1 MPVQSSLLDP
11 LLADLR
17 VLLGDRLSTA
27 PAVRDHHSHGESWH
41 AAASPDAVV
50 FPETTDEVSRVV
62 ARCAD
67 HGVPIIPFGM
77 GSSLEGH
84 VNAVHGGVSI
94 DLTRMTRVLR
104 LSPEDMDVT
113 VEAGLTHRKL
123 NDALK
128 NTGLMFMVDPGAD
141 ATIGGMTATRASGT
155 AAVRYGTM
163 RETVLGLT
171 VVLADG
177 RIVHTGGRARKSSS
191 GYDLTRLFVGSEG
204 TLGVITEVT
213 LRLYGRPEAIS
224 TAVCGFA
231 SMAGAATT
239 VIETIQ
245 LGVPVAR
252 IEIIDEVQLAIVNR
266 FSKTS
271 FPEVP
276 TLFFEFHG
284 PSTVSVEEQARLVRE
299 VADGHGAT
307 SFQWTT
313 SPEERARL
321 WEARHNVLYA
331 TIASRPGCKAWTSD
345 VCVPIAH
352 LAECI
357 VATQAD
363 LRDSQLVAPL
373 VGHAGDGNFHLIFML
388 DPDDPAELARVSA
401 ANHRLVE
408 RALQLRR
415 HLHRRARRRDGEAE
429 VRAARARRRAGGD
442 ARHQARPRPARPDE
456 PRQAGARGVNPSVWG
471 RRPGGEAPTAARPE
485 YDLWATMSALIRP
498 IRPVRAR
505 PTAPGSGR
513 PTGARW
519 PRPRRTGPASTPCTA
534 RTCSCAIRRAA
545 GTSWWCWPSPAA
557 ATLPR
562 WAICSASASWASR
575 HPSGCSRT
583 SGSRRDRC
591 RPSD

>member
-1 MPVQSSLLDP
+1 MA
-11 LLADLR
+11 LASEATDQLVAGLR
-17 VLLGDRLSTA
+17 AVVGDRVSTA
-27 PAVRDHHSHGESWH
+27 SAVREHHSHGESWH
-41 AAASPDAVV
+41 APAAPDAVV
-50 FPETTDEVSRVV
+50 FPTTTDEVSAIVRV
-62 ARCAD
+62 CTTL
-67 HGVPIIPFGM
+67 GVPVIPFGI
-77 GSSLEGH
+77 GSSLEAH

-94 DLTRMTRVLR
+94 DLTRMARVLR
-104 LSPEDMDVT
+104 VSPEDMDVT
-113 VEAGLTHRKL
+113 VEAGLTHRAL
-123 NDALK
+123 NDQLK

-171 VVLADG
+171 AVLADG
-177 RIVHTGGRARKSSS
+177 RVVRTGGRARKSSS

-231 SMAGAATT
+231 TMEGAATT

-252 IEIIDEVQLAIVNR
+252 IEIIDETQLAIVNR
-266 FSKTS
+266 YSRTS

-284 PSTVSVEEQARLVRE
+284 PSPAVVEEHARLVKE
-299 VADGHGAT
+299 VSDQHGGS
-307 SFQWTT
+307 SFRWTT
-313 SPEERARL
+313 SLEERAKL

-357 VATQAD
+357 VETQAD
-363 LRDSQLVAPL
+363 LRASQLVAPL

-388 DPDDPAELARVSA
+388 DPDDPAELERVAA

-408 RALQLRR
+408 RALRF
-415 HLHRRARRRDGEAE
+415 
-429 VRAARARRRAGGD
+429 GG
-442 ARHQARPRPARPDE
+442 
-456 PRQAGARGVNPSVWG
+456 
-471 RRPGGEAPTAARPE
+471 
-485 YDLWATMSALIRP
+485 
-498 IRPVRAR
+498 
-505 PTAPGSGR
+505 
-513 PTGARW
+513 
-519 PRPRRTGPASTPCTA
+519 
-534 RTCSCAIRRAA
+534 TCSGEHGVGMGKLKYLEHEHGADALELMRTLKRAID
-545 GTSWWCWPSPAA
+545 
-557 ATLPR
+557 PR
-562 WAICSASASWASR
+562 NLMN
-575 HPSGCSRT
+575 PGKLVP
-583 SGSRRDRC
+583 GV
-591 RPSD
+591 

>member
-1 MPVQSSLLDP
+1 MPLTPAALDA
-11 LLADLR
+11 LVADLR
-17 VLLGDRLSTA
+17 AVAGDRVSTA
-27 PAVRDHHSHGESWH
+27 AAVREHHRHGESWH
-41 AAASPDAVV
+41 AAAPPDAVV
-50 FPETTDEVSRVV
+50 FPETTAEVSRVV
-62 ARCAD
+62 AVCAA
-67 HGVPIIPFGM
+67 HGAPIVPFGI

-84 VNAVHGGVSI
+84 VNAIRGGVSI

-104 LSPEDMDVT
+104 LSPDDMDVT

-123 NDALK
+123 NEALK

-231 SMAGAATT
+231 SMEGAATT

-266 FSKTS
+266 FSKTA

-284 PSTVSVEEQARLVRE
+284 PSTASVEEQARLVRE

-345 VCVPIAH
+345 ICVPIAH

-363 LRDSQLVAPL
+363 LRESQLVAPL

-388 DPDDPAELARVSA
+388 DPDDPDELARVAA

-408 RALQLRR
+408 RALGYGGTCS
-415 HLHRRARRRDGEAE
+415 GEHGVGMGKLKYVQRE
-429 VRAARARRRAGGD
+429 HGD
-442 ARHQARPRPARPDE
+442 ALAVMRDVKRALDPR
-456 PRQAGARGVNPSVWG
+456 GLMNPGKLV
-471 RRPGGEAPTAARPE
+471 PE
-485 YDLWATMSALIRP
+485 S
-498 IRPVRAR
+498 
-505 PTAPGSGR
+505 
-513 PTGARW
+513 
-519 PRPRRTGPASTPCTA
+519 
-534 RTCSCAIRRAA
+534 
-545 GTSWWCWPSPAA
+545 
-557 ATLPR
+557 
-562 WAICSASASWASR
+562 
-575 HPSGCSRT
+575 
-583 SGSRRDRC
+583 
-591 RPSD
+591 